1 MAIVDAAAGLLFTA
15 APGTG
20 STALITALR
29 AQRDVVAVPPPDAVR
44 VAGVDAKHA
53 TATEL
58 VAAGLLDADHGLRVV
73 TTTRNPFDFYVAEY
87 ERSRTRWVHDLRDP
101 TSWVHLTPGA
111 LDSVV
116 DALTCDFATWV
127 TRAVGDPARPR
138 RLNSGHVLEAD
149 VVLRMEHLERD
160 LHELLGLDLVVP
172 PTNVTDR
179 DRAYWRAYDISTRAL
194 VGAAHA
200 EDLERF
206 GYRF

>member
-20 STALITALR
+20 STALIAALR
-29 AQRDVVAVPPPDAVR
+29 AHRDVVAVPPADAVR
-44 VAGVDAKHA
+44 VAGVDAKHG
-53 TATEL
+53 TATQL

-87 ERSRTRWVHDLRDP
+87 ERNRTRWVQDLRDP
-101 TSWVHLTPGA
+101 ASWVHHTPGA

-116 DALTCDFATWV
+116 DAITLDFATWV
-127 TRAVGDPARPR
+127 TRAVGEPAQPR
-138 RLNSGHVLEAD
+138 RLNAGHVLEAD
-149 VVLRMEHLERD
+149 VVLRMEHLEQDLRD
-160 LHELLGLDLVVP
+160 LLDLDLQVP

-179 DRAYWRAYDISTRAL
+179 DRAYWRAYDVRTRAL

-206 GYRF
+206 AYRF